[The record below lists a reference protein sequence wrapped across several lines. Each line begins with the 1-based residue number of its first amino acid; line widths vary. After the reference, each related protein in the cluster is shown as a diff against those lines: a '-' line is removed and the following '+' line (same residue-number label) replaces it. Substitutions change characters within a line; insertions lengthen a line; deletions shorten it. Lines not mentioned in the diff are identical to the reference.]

1 LHAGWLSYIMR
12 EVQPSTSS
20 SGPATRG
27 HARHAALSA
36 AAAGDPSEAGSTVDF
51 GQLALLPAASTL
63 ALNGETNAQ
72 RELMMDGHAANV
84 RGDTVVALKKF
95 KECFAKSERLE
106 ARISAANMCLKL
118 GQNSP
123 SLPIKTAPA
132 KLAKAKTKLAEIS
145 EKRRAANGTIDSA
158 DALRVVEEALGEME
172 KVMGRRLTE
181 NALAKMEKNLLEGL
195 TQDRSTEITR
205 AETEVLKTL
214 DRSTELAR
222 KAADKRFGPDAP
234 KWNGPL
240 TEKAFAIAL
249 NASLRAV
256 EPELLENEK
265 KAAQHA
271 GAFLLAR
278 ERFAAKD
285 DVYPKALVASIMGE
299 GLRAAGALP
308 EEVAKG
314 EMAALIRFEQLK
326 PFVGIADYDESVA
339 GPAGK
344 ELKDAIPEAHFICL
358 SRDEMEATMQDVIGS
373 AGDLFLKEA
382 ITEYQSMLRQVTEAK
397 TPPGNVDE
405 KAWQRS
411 REKMMALLQRK
422 YREAIAEAHTRTE
435 ERRRHAA
442 SGSMTTGGVAASA
455 AASGAVASAPRIRHR
470 CAEALHLAPLLASEL
485 ECRQERRRLD
495 HRPTQRRSE
504 QPWLPEWRRE
514 RGRGPQGGER
524 NAHCDG
530 EARRQCAC
538 DGLVGDSLQQEG
550 QGVRSLRHPRVW
562 RLEGADGG
570 GQAGRGVQGGD
581 GEHR

>member
-1 LHAGWLSYIMR
+1 MA
-12 EVQPSTSS
+12 
-20 SGPATRG
+20 
-27 HARHAALSA
+27 
-36 AAAGDPSEAGSTVDF
+36 SEAGSTVDF

-249 NASLRAV
+249 NVSSRWPSCRLPQRSCRLAQPTHRPSPRLNALCRGRACMQASLRAV

-314 EMAALIRFEQLK
+314 EMAALIRFEQVRVCPFK
-326 PFVGIADYDESVA
+326 PS
-339 GPAGK
+339 
-344 ELKDAIPEAHFICL
+344 
-358 SRDEMEATMQDVIGS
+358 
-373 AGDLFLKEA
+373 
-382 ITEYQSMLRQVTEAK
+382 
-397 TPPGNVDE
+397 
-405 KAWQRS
+405 
-411 REKMMALLQRK
+411 
-422 YREAIAEAHTRTE
+422 
-435 ERRRHAA
+435 
-442 SGSMTTGGVAASA
+442 
-455 AASGAVASAPRIRHR
+455 HR
-470 CAEALHLAPLLASEL
+470 PPLL
-485 ECRQERRRLD
+485 
-495 HRPTQRRSE
+495 T
-504 QPWLPEWRRE
+504 LP
-514 RGRGPQGGER
+514 
-524 NAHCDG
+524 
-530 EARRQCAC
+530 
-538 DGLVGDSLQQEG
+538 
-550 QGVRSLRHPRVW
+550 
-562 RLEGADGG
+562 
-570 GQAGRGVQGGD
+570 
-581 GEHR
+581 